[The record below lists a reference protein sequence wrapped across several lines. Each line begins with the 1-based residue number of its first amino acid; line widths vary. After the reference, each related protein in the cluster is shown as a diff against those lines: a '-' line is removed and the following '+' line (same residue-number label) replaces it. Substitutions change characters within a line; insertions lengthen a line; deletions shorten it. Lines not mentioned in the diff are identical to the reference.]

1 MNEAELKRIALLY
14 KAIGE
19 LDIKTIRSLINAGVN
34 PLQNVVSPVG
44 KPTINLFVEIL
55 KIGHADIVQIA
66 LDYALK
72 NKIFIDLR
80 KFPVETNSHTLNLLQ
95 FACVTC
101 HVTVLKQLVEYAK
114 VSKPKQNIEKILN
127 TDLPLA
133 HFIFKKLTP
142 QLILANF
149 GPNDTVSSLSSMR
162 PFIQKWSLCKQ
173 RVRLPAYDGPVKI
186 IWDGSFTTLD
196 YLISIG
202 LDIEARTKEYYSFP
216 ELVDLMAQ
224 CTSNLEDWNHV
235 YENLIMRDVTMTS
248 DYLLGNDGRVYGNFL
263 VTNKLGQ
270 HPIPFEITFD
280 FSELNDLVKRVI
292 KAKQETAPV
301 LVPLF
306 EKHAA
311 NEKRLAVLEDKVDNL
326 SEQRRADIRKALA
339 GYPGAARCFNRLEKA
354 IKTQLE
360 ARHIATTPIFTAN
373 ATSQNAKVAKSAQ
386 LLFSLIAEGTPLP
399 FANIITG
406 ITAAAVT
413 YTTQKFAHR
422 QNQGV
427 FDATLGLEL
436 DNVSIDVAA
445 ILTSEAMRRY
455 REQLNENFAD
465 TLAKNLSAK
474 VVYQIERLFQMQNQ
488 AQLIAFLC
496 DEALRILPAIEHR
509 ISDSTS
515 AGSSAINNSPQQM
528 VAYVGAQSFTPEKQS
543 ARKKKSRGFGCVIC

>member
-1 MNEAELKRIALLY
+1 MTKNEFRLAVKMYE
-14 KAIGE
+14 AISA
-19 LDIKTIRSLINAGVN
+19 DDVPKIRSLINEGAD
-34 PLQNVVSPVG
+34 PLITIESPKDG
-44 KPTINLFVEIL
+44 SKKNLFVEIL
-55 KIGHADIVQIA
+55 KIGHEDVVQIA

-72 NKIFIDLR
+72 NNRFIDLN
-80 KFPVETNSHTLNLLQ
+80 KFPLEQTSQNPINLFQ
-95 FACVTC
+95 FACSTC
-101 HVTVLKQLVEYAK
+101 QVNILKQLVQY
-114 VSKPKQNIEKILN
+114 STMSTPKQNIGKIVNSNGN
-127 TDLPLA
+127 TGSFL
-133 HFIFKKLTP
+133 FKKFCI
-142 QLILANF
+142 QLLLANF
-149 GPNDTVSSLSSMR
+149 CAEVPVSKLQSLMKFIRAWCLSKGNDTLP
-162 PFIQKWSLCKQ
+162 PFT
-173 RVRLPAYDGPVKI
+173 GPVNI
-186 IWDGSFTTLD
+186 VWRGPIETVS
-196 YLISIG
+196 YLLSIG
-202 LDIEARTKEYYSFP
+202 FDPDTTTHEPFTLQGLVEAMDACVRNITEAEFFFHTMNFTGVKP
-216 ELVDLMAQ
+216 ESSIIA
-224 CTSNLEDWNHV
+224 
-235 YENLIMRDVTMTS
+235 
-248 DYLLGNDGRVYGNFL
+248 DGDRRYFL
-263 VTNKLGQ
+263 ATVTNKFKQ
-270 HPIPFEITFD
+270 HPIPFEITID
-280 FSELNDLVKRVI
+280 LSEFNDLLKRVS
-292 KAKQETAPV
+292 KAKQETAPM

-311 NEKRLAVLEDKVDNL
+311 NEQRLAVLEDKVDNL
-326 SEQRRADIRKALA
+326 SEQRRTDIRKALA
-339 GYPGAARCFNRLEKA
+339 GYPGAARCFNRLEKT

-413 YTTQKFAHR
+413 YTTQKFAQG

-455 REQLNENFAD
+455 REQLDETAAD
-465 TLAKNLSAK
+465 ALAKNLSAK

-509 ISDSTS
+509 ISDTTS